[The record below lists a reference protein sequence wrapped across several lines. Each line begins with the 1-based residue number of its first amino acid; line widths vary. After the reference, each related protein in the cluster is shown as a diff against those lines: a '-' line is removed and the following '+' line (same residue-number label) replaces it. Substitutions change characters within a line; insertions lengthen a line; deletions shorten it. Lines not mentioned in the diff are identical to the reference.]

1 MKQTN
6 TKLFLCL
13 ALSSI
18 LAVGCRTYVN
28 TPSYGGN
35 FPEKTSSKPKV
46 QVQTQEAPQTLDNN
60 NVDENKAETPSA
72 PIVTETPAVQPN
84 KKVRKS
90 FLQAIPQRK
99 YTDTPAAPQPDQ
111 LPIEKNANIGFWM
124 VIGSLIGSFLP
135 YVNILAG
142 FAMIAGFVLG
152 IIGLSNIKKNPGKY
166 RGRGKAIAA
175 IVIPIVILILGI
187 ILLALL
193 FLAFA
198 TV

>member
-1 MKQTN
+1 M
-6 TKLFLCL
+6 
-13 ALSSI
+13 
-18 LAVGCRTYVN
+18 
-28 TPSYGGN
+28 
-35 FPEKTSSKPKV
+35 
-46 QVQTQEAPQTLDNN
+46 
-60 NVDENKAETPSA
+60 DENKAETPSA

-135 YVNILAG
+135 YVNIVAG

-175 IVIPIVILILGI
+175 IVIPVVLLILGI

-198 TV
+198 TL